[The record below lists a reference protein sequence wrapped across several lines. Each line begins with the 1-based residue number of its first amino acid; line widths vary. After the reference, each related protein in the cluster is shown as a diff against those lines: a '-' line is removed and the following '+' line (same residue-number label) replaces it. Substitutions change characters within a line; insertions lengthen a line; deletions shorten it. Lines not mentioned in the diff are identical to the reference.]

1 MKRLKARGLTPISV
15 KKAQGLF
22 ANSGKSDKRN
32 QVTAIAV
39 TKLREK
45 QEREKNKKKGLK
57 KDVEIPFLKNLG
69 LTGTVKTEEVMAFT
83 QNFHLLKRA
92 GFNNVRALT
101 TILENTENP
110 ALQDIIADILNGI
123 EAGEYIYTTM
133 EHYPKVFPMLYV
145 SIIKVGEM
153 SDSLAESLSQALSS
167 LEDSKTMKRQV
178 KKAVTQP
185 IIMIG
190 ALIIMTIVAI
200 VWGLPVMENLY
211 KELGVEDVKG
221 TKEALEKYQKYLDS
235 QKSDLEK
242 ANENLNETQAKL
254 TSAETRANKAEF
266 CLKAIAEF
274 EANPKSVDDL
284 VAIAMT
290 KVTDDKDISTV
301 LKEMKENEA
310 YNGFFT
316 KSGLS
321 SGSSGTGN
329 PLPKGKSNNNGSE
342 SYGARL
348 AQQKLAR
355 NNFNKNK
362 S

>member
-1 MKRLKARGLTPISV
+1 MS
-15 KKAQGLF
+15 
-22 ANSGKSDKRN
+22 
-32 QVTAIAV
+32 
-39 TKLREK
+39 KLRK
-45 QEREKNKKKGLK
+45 IIRMMLCLPMAPIIGVGGVGGSGSGSDSGNNNPNNPDNNSDNPNNDSNNNSDSNNNQDQG
-57 KDVEIPFLKNLG
+57 
-69 LTGTVKTEEVMAFT
+69 KTFT
-83 QNFHLLKRA
+83 QAEVNRMMKAEKESGR
-92 GFNNVRALT
+92 RS
-101 TILENTENP
+101 IL
-110 ALQDIIADILNGI
+110 
-123 EAGEYIYTTM
+123 
-133 EHYPKVFPMLYV
+133 
-145 SIIKVGEM
+145 
-153 SDSLAESLSQALSS
+153 
-167 LEDSKTMKRQV
+167 
-178 KKAVTQP
+178 
-185 IIMIG
+185 
-190 ALIIMTIVAI
+190 
-200 VWGLPVMENLY
+200 

-242 ANENLNETQAKL
+242 ANENLNEIQAKL
-254 TSAETRANKAEF
+254 TSAENRANKAEF

-290 KVTDDKDISTV
+290 KVTDDKDIATI

-316 KSGLS
+316 KSGSS

>member
-1 MKRLKARGLTPISV
+1 MS
-15 KKAQGLF
+15 
-22 ANSGKSDKRN
+22 
-32 QVTAIAV
+32 
-39 TKLREK
+39 KLRK
-45 QEREKNKKKGLK
+45 IIRMMLCLPMAPIIGVGGVGGSGSGSDSGNNNPNNTDNNSDNTNNDSNNNSDSNNNQDQG
-57 KDVEIPFLKNLG
+57 
-69 LTGTVKTEEVMAFT
+69 KTFT
-83 QNFHLLKRA
+83 QAEVNRMMKAEKESGR
-92 GFNNVRALT
+92 RS
-101 TILENTENP
+101 IL
-110 ALQDIIADILNGI
+110 
-123 EAGEYIYTTM
+123 
-133 EHYPKVFPMLYV
+133 
-145 SIIKVGEM
+145 
-153 SDSLAESLSQALSS
+153 
-167 LEDSKTMKRQV
+167 
-178 KKAVTQP
+178 
-185 IIMIG
+185 
-190 ALIIMTIVAI
+190 
-200 VWGLPVMENLY
+200 

-254 TSAETRANKAEF
+254 TSAENRANKAEF

-290 KVTDDKDISTV
+290 KVTDDKDIATV

-316 KSGLS
+316 KSGSS

>member
-1 MKRLKARGLTPISV
+1 MS
-15 KKAQGLF
+15 
-22 ANSGKSDKRN
+22 
-32 QVTAIAV
+32 
-39 TKLREK
+39 KLRK
-45 QEREKNKKKGLK
+45 IIRMMLCLPMAPIIGVGGVGGSGSGSDSGNNNPNNTDNNSDNTNNDSNNNSDSNNNQDQG
-57 KDVEIPFLKNLG
+57 
-69 LTGTVKTEEVMAFT
+69 KTFT
-83 QNFHLLKRA
+83 QAEVNRMMKAEKESGR
-92 GFNNVRALT
+92 RS
-101 TILENTENP
+101 IL
-110 ALQDIIADILNGI
+110 
-123 EAGEYIYTTM
+123 
-133 EHYPKVFPMLYV
+133 
-145 SIIKVGEM
+145 
-153 SDSLAESLSQALSS
+153 
-167 LEDSKTMKRQV
+167 
-178 KKAVTQP
+178 
-185 IIMIG
+185 
-190 ALIIMTIVAI
+190 
-200 VWGLPVMENLY
+200 
-211 KELGVEDVKG
+211 KELGVEDVKS

-254 TSAETRANKAEF
+254 TSAENRANKAEF

-290 KVTDDKDISTV
+290 KVTDDKDIATV

-310 YNGFFT
+310 YNGFFA
-316 KSGLS
+316 KSSSS

>member
-1 MKRLKARGLTPISV
+1 MS
-15 KKAQGLF
+15 
-22 ANSGKSDKRN
+22 
-32 QVTAIAV
+32 
-39 TKLREK
+39 KLRK
-45 QEREKNKKKGLK
+45 IIRMMLCLPMAPIIGVGGVGGSGSGSDSGNNNPNNTDNNSDNTNNDSNNNSDSNNNQ
-57 KDVEIPFLKNLG
+57 DQS
-69 LTGTVKTEEVMAFT
+69 KTFT
-83 QNFHLLKRA
+83 QAEVNRMMKAEKESGR
-92 GFNNVRALT
+92 RS
-101 TILENTENP
+101 IL
-110 ALQDIIADILNGI
+110 
-123 EAGEYIYTTM
+123 
-133 EHYPKVFPMLYV
+133 
-145 SIIKVGEM
+145 
-153 SDSLAESLSQALSS
+153 
-167 LEDSKTMKRQV
+167 
-178 KKAVTQP
+178 
-185 IIMIG
+185 
-190 ALIIMTIVAI
+190 
-200 VWGLPVMENLY
+200 

-254 TSAETRANKAEF
+254 TSAENRANKAEF

-290 KVTDDKDISTV
+290 KVTDDKDIATV

-316 KSGLS
+316 KSGSS

-329 PLPKGKSNNNGSE
+329 PLPKGKSNNNGPE

>member
-1 MKRLKARGLTPISV
+1 MS
-15 KKAQGLF
+15 
-22 ANSGKSDKRN
+22 
-32 QVTAIAV
+32 
-39 TKLREK
+39 KLRK
-45 QEREKNKKKGLK
+45 IIRIMLCLPMAPIIGVGGVGGSGSGSDSGNNNPNNTDNNSDNTNNDSNNNSDSNNNQDQG
-57 KDVEIPFLKNLG
+57 
-69 LTGTVKTEEVMAFT
+69 KTFT
-83 QNFHLLKRA
+83 QAEVNRMMKAEKESGR
-92 GFNNVRALT
+92 RS
-101 TILENTENP
+101 IL
-110 ALQDIIADILNGI
+110 
-123 EAGEYIYTTM
+123 
-133 EHYPKVFPMLYV
+133 
-145 SIIKVGEM
+145 
-153 SDSLAESLSQALSS
+153 
-167 LEDSKTMKRQV
+167 
-178 KKAVTQP
+178 
-185 IIMIG
+185 
-190 ALIIMTIVAI
+190 
-200 VWGLPVMENLY
+200 

-254 TSAETRANKAEF
+254 TSAENRANKAEF

-290 KVTDDKDISTV
+290 KVTDDKDIATV

-316 KSGLS
+316 KSGSS

>member
-1 MKRLKARGLTPISV
+1 MS
-15 KKAQGLF
+15 
-22 ANSGKSDKRN
+22 
-32 QVTAIAV
+32 
-39 TKLREK
+39 KLRK
-45 QEREKNKKKGLK
+45 IIRMMLCLPMAPIIGVGGVGGSGSGSDSGNNNPNNTDNDSDNSNNDNTDLNNQNQDQG
-57 KDVEIPFLKNLG
+57 
-69 LTGTVKTEEVMAFT
+69 KTFT
-83 QNFHLLKRA
+83 QAEVNRMMKAEKESGR
-92 GFNNVRALT
+92 RS
-101 TILENTENP
+101 IL
-110 ALQDIIADILNGI
+110 
-123 EAGEYIYTTM
+123 
-133 EHYPKVFPMLYV
+133 
-145 SIIKVGEM
+145 
-153 SDSLAESLSQALSS
+153 
-167 LEDSKTMKRQV
+167 
-178 KKAVTQP
+178 
-185 IIMIG
+185 
-190 ALIIMTIVAI
+190 
-200 VWGLPVMENLY
+200 

-254 TSAETRANKAEF
+254 TSAENRANKAEF

-290 KVTDDKDISTV
+290 KVTDDKDIATV

-310 YNGFFT
+310 YNGFFA
-316 KSGLS
+316 KSGSS

>member
-1 MKRLKARGLTPISV
+1 MS
-15 KKAQGLF
+15 
-22 ANSGKSDKRN
+22 
-32 QVTAIAV
+32 
-39 TKLREK
+39 KLRK
-45 QEREKNKKKGLK
+45 FIRMMLCLPMAPIIGVGGVGGSGSGSDSGNNNPNNT
-57 KDVEIPFLKNLG
+57 DDDSNNSNNDNLDSNNQNQDQG
-69 LTGTVKTEEVMAFT
+69 KTFT
-83 QNFHLLKRA
+83 QAEVNRMMKAEKESGR
-92 GFNNVRALT
+92 RS
-101 TILENTENP
+101 IL
-110 ALQDIIADILNGI
+110 
-123 EAGEYIYTTM
+123 
-133 EHYPKVFPMLYV
+133 
-145 SIIKVGEM
+145 
-153 SDSLAESLSQALSS
+153 
-167 LEDSKTMKRQV
+167 
-178 KKAVTQP
+178 
-185 IIMIG
+185 
-190 ALIIMTIVAI
+190 
-200 VWGLPVMENLY
+200 
-211 KELGVEDVKG
+211 KELGVEDVKS

-242 ANENLNETQAKL
+242 ANDNLNETQAKL
-254 TSAETRANKAEF
+254 TSAENRANKAEF

-290 KVTDDKDISTV
+290 KVTDDKDIATV

-316 KSGLS
+316 KSSSS
-321 SGSSGTGN
+321 SGNSGTGN

>member
-1 MKRLKARGLTPISV
+1 MS
-15 KKAQGLF
+15 
-22 ANSGKSDKRN
+22 
-32 QVTAIAV
+32 
-39 TKLREK
+39 KLRK
-45 QEREKNKKKGLK
+45 IIRMMLCLPMAPIIGVGGVGGSGSGSDSGNNNPNNTDNDSDNSNNDNTDLNNQNQDQG
-57 KDVEIPFLKNLG
+57 
-69 LTGTVKTEEVMAFT
+69 KTFT
-83 QNFHLLKRA
+83 QAEVNRMMKAEKESGR
-92 GFNNVRALT
+92 RS
-101 TILENTENP
+101 IL
-110 ALQDIIADILNGI
+110 
-123 EAGEYIYTTM
+123 
-133 EHYPKVFPMLYV
+133 
-145 SIIKVGEM
+145 
-153 SDSLAESLSQALSS
+153 
-167 LEDSKTMKRQV
+167 
-178 KKAVTQP
+178 
-185 IIMIG
+185 
-190 ALIIMTIVAI
+190 
-200 VWGLPVMENLY
+200 

-290 KVTDDKDISTV
+290 KVTDDKDIATV

-316 KSGLS
+316 KSNSS

>member
-1 MKRLKARGLTPISV
+1 MS
-15 KKAQGLF
+15 
-22 ANSGKSDKRN
+22 
-32 QVTAIAV
+32 
-39 TKLREK
+39 KLRK
-45 QEREKNKKKGLK
+45 IIRMMLCLPMAPIIGVGGVGGSGSGSDSGNNNPNNTDNNSDNTNNDSNNNSDSNNNQGQ
-57 KDVEIPFLKNLG
+57 G
-69 LTGTVKTEEVMAFT
+69 KTFT
-83 QNFHLLKRA
+83 QAEVNRMMKAEKESGR
-92 GFNNVRALT
+92 RS
-101 TILENTENP
+101 IL
-110 ALQDIIADILNGI
+110 
-123 EAGEYIYTTM
+123 
-133 EHYPKVFPMLYV
+133 
-145 SIIKVGEM
+145 
-153 SDSLAESLSQALSS
+153 
-167 LEDSKTMKRQV
+167 
-178 KKAVTQP
+178 
-185 IIMIG
+185 
-190 ALIIMTIVAI
+190 
-200 VWGLPVMENLY
+200 

-254 TSAETRANKAEF
+254 TSAENRANKAEF

-290 KVTDDKDISTV
+290 KVTDDKDIATV

-316 KSGLS
+316 KSGSS

>member
-1 MKRLKARGLTPISV
+1 MS
-15 KKAQGLF
+15 
-22 ANSGKSDKRN
+22 
-32 QVTAIAV
+32 
-39 TKLREK
+39 KLRK
-45 QEREKNKKKGLK
+45 IIRMMLCLPMAPIIGVGGVGGSGSGSDSGNNNPN
-57 KDVEIPFLKNLG
+57 DTDNNSDNTNNDSNDNLDSNNNQDQG
-69 LTGTVKTEEVMAFT
+69 KTFT
-83 QNFHLLKRA
+83 QAEVNRMMKAEKESGR
-92 GFNNVRALT
+92 RS
-101 TILENTENP
+101 IL
-110 ALQDIIADILNGI
+110 
-123 EAGEYIYTTM
+123 
-133 EHYPKVFPMLYV
+133 
-145 SIIKVGEM
+145 
-153 SDSLAESLSQALSS
+153 
-167 LEDSKTMKRQV
+167 
-178 KKAVTQP
+178 
-185 IIMIG
+185 
-190 ALIIMTIVAI
+190 
-200 VWGLPVMENLY
+200 

-254 TSAETRANKAEF
+254 TSAENRANKAEF

-290 KVTDDKDISTV
+290 KVTDDKDIATV

-316 KSGLS
+316 KSGSS

-355 NNFNKNK
+355 NNFYKNK

>member
-1 MKRLKARGLTPISV
+1 MS
-15 KKAQGLF
+15 
-22 ANSGKSDKRN
+22 
-32 QVTAIAV
+32 
-39 TKLREK
+39 KLRK
-45 QEREKNKKKGLK
+45 IIRMMLCLPMAPIIGVGGVGGSGSGSDSGNNNPNNTDNNSDNTNNDSNNNSDSNNNQDQG
-57 KDVEIPFLKNLG
+57 
-69 LTGTVKTEEVMAFT
+69 KTFT
-83 QNFHLLKRA
+83 QAEVNRMMKAEKESGR
-92 GFNNVRALT
+92 RS
-101 TILENTENP
+101 IL
-110 ALQDIIADILNGI
+110 
-123 EAGEYIYTTM
+123 
-133 EHYPKVFPMLYV
+133 
-145 SIIKVGEM
+145 
-153 SDSLAESLSQALSS
+153 
-167 LEDSKTMKRQV
+167 
-178 KKAVTQP
+178 
-185 IIMIG
+185 
-190 ALIIMTIVAI
+190 
-200 VWGLPVMENLY
+200 

-290 KVTDDKDISTV
+290 KVTDDKDIATV

-316 KSGLS
+316 KSGSS

-355 NNFNKNK
+355 NNFNKSK

>member
-1 MKRLKARGLTPISV
+1 MS
-15 KKAQGLF
+15 
-22 ANSGKSDKRN
+22 
-32 QVTAIAV
+32 
-39 TKLREK
+39 KLRK
-45 QEREKNKKKGLK
+45 IIRMMLCLPMAPIIGVGGIGGSGSGSDSGNNNPNNTDDNSDNSNNDNTDLNNQNQDQG
-57 KDVEIPFLKNLG
+57 
-69 LTGTVKTEEVMAFT
+69 KTFT
-83 QNFHLLKRA
+83 QAEVNRMMKAEKESGR
-92 GFNNVRALT
+92 RS
-101 TILENTENP
+101 IL
-110 ALQDIIADILNGI
+110 
-123 EAGEYIYTTM
+123 
-133 EHYPKVFPMLYV
+133 
-145 SIIKVGEM
+145 
-153 SDSLAESLSQALSS
+153 
-167 LEDSKTMKRQV
+167 
-178 KKAVTQP
+178 
-185 IIMIG
+185 
-190 ALIIMTIVAI
+190 
-200 VWGLPVMENLY
+200 

-254 TSAETRANKAEF
+254 TYAENRANKAEF

-290 KVTDDKDISTV
+290 KVTDDKDIATV

-316 KSGLS
+316 KSSSS

-329 PLPKGKSNNNGSE
+329 PLPKGKSNSNGSE

>member
-1 MKRLKARGLTPISV
+1 MS
-15 KKAQGLF
+15 
-22 ANSGKSDKRN
+22 
-32 QVTAIAV
+32 
-39 TKLREK
+39 KLRK
-45 QEREKNKKKGLK
+45 IIRMMLCLPMAPIIGVGGVGGSGSGSDSGNNNPNNTDNDSDNSNNNDNSDSNNNQDQG
-57 KDVEIPFLKNLG
+57 
-69 LTGTVKTEEVMAFT
+69 KTFT
-83 QNFHLLKRA
+83 QAEVNRMMKAEKESGR
-92 GFNNVRALT
+92 RS
-101 TILENTENP
+101 IL
-110 ALQDIIADILNGI
+110 
-123 EAGEYIYTTM
+123 
-133 EHYPKVFPMLYV
+133 
-145 SIIKVGEM
+145 
-153 SDSLAESLSQALSS
+153 
-167 LEDSKTMKRQV
+167 
-178 KKAVTQP
+178 
-185 IIMIG
+185 
-190 ALIIMTIVAI
+190 
-200 VWGLPVMENLY
+200 

-254 TSAETRANKAEF
+254 TSAENRANKAEF

-290 KVTDDKDISTV
+290 KVTDDKDIATV

-316 KSGLS
+316 KSGSS

>member
-1 MKRLKARGLTPISV
+1 MS
-15 KKAQGLF
+15 
-22 ANSGKSDKRN
+22 
-32 QVTAIAV
+32 
-39 TKLREK
+39 KLRK
-45 QEREKNKKKGLK
+45 IIRMMLCLPMAPIIGVGGSGSGSDSGNNNPNNADNNSDNSNNDNTDLNNQNQDQG
-57 KDVEIPFLKNLG
+57 
-69 LTGTVKTEEVMAFT
+69 KTFT
-83 QNFHLLKRA
+83 QAEVNRMMKAEKESGR
-92 GFNNVRALT
+92 RS
-101 TILENTENP
+101 IL
-110 ALQDIIADILNGI
+110 
-123 EAGEYIYTTM
+123 
-133 EHYPKVFPMLYV
+133 
-145 SIIKVGEM
+145 
-153 SDSLAESLSQALSS
+153 
-167 LEDSKTMKRQV
+167 
-178 KKAVTQP
+178 
-185 IIMIG
+185 
-190 ALIIMTIVAI
+190 
-200 VWGLPVMENLY
+200 

-254 TSAETRANKAEF
+254 TSAENRANKAEF

-290 KVTDDKDISTV
+290 KVTDDKDIATV

-316 KSGLS
+316 KSSSS

>member
-1 MKRLKARGLTPISV
+1 MLCLPMAPIIGVGGVGGSGSGSDSGNNNPNNTDNDSDNSNNDNTDLNNQNQD
-15 KKAQGLF
+15 QG
-22 ANSGKSDKRN
+22 
-32 QVTAIAV
+32 
-39 TKLREK
+39 
-45 QEREKNKKKGLK
+45 
-57 KDVEIPFLKNLG
+57 
-69 LTGTVKTEEVMAFT
+69 KTFT
-83 QNFHLLKRA
+83 QAEVNRMMKAEKESGR
-92 GFNNVRALT
+92 RS
-101 TILENTENP
+101 IL
-110 ALQDIIADILNGI
+110 
-123 EAGEYIYTTM
+123 
-133 EHYPKVFPMLYV
+133 
-145 SIIKVGEM
+145 
-153 SDSLAESLSQALSS
+153 
-167 LEDSKTMKRQV
+167 
-178 KKAVTQP
+178 
-185 IIMIG
+185 
-190 ALIIMTIVAI
+190 
-200 VWGLPVMENLY
+200 

-242 ANENLNETQAKL
+242 ANENLKETQAKL
-254 TSAETRANKAEF
+254 TYAENRANKAEF

-290 KVTDDKDISTV
+290 KVTDDKDIATV

-316 KSGLS
+316 KSSSS

>member
-1 MKRLKARGLTPISV
+1 MS
-15 KKAQGLF
+15 
-22 ANSGKSDKRN
+22 
-32 QVTAIAV
+32 
-39 TKLREK
+39 KLRK
-45 QEREKNKKKGLK
+45 IIRMMLCLPMAPIIGVGGVGGSGSGSDSGNNNPNNTDNDSDNSNNNDNSDSNNNQDQG
-57 KDVEIPFLKNLG
+57 
-69 LTGTVKTEEVMAFT
+69 KTFT
-83 QNFHLLKRA
+83 QAEVNRMMKAEKESGR
-92 GFNNVRALT
+92 RS
-101 TILENTENP
+101 IL
-110 ALQDIIADILNGI
+110 
-123 EAGEYIYTTM
+123 
-133 EHYPKVFPMLYV
+133 
-145 SIIKVGEM
+145 
-153 SDSLAESLSQALSS
+153 
-167 LEDSKTMKRQV
+167 
-178 KKAVTQP
+178 
-185 IIMIG
+185 
-190 ALIIMTIVAI
+190 
-200 VWGLPVMENLY
+200 

-254 TSAETRANKAEF
+254 TSAENRANKAEF

-290 KVTDDKDISTV
+290 KVTDDKDIATV

-316 KSGLS
+316 KSGSS

-355 NNFNKNK
+355 NNFYKNK